1 MAQTSPFDT
10 PFDELP
16 NPRQVWV
23 GTPGSQEEGLG
34 KLALLTP
41 AVVADAATEIKT
53 GKRVTLSWEMTKLEL
68 ASLNRQPCQHHIIS
82 ILDGVAFDDVYIMNP
97 RALPEKSCM
106 YLVVLRVAVELMP
119 VVEQSSQWDGLR
131 HFSQSVPAPLDGKA
145 VERVFYGG
153 TTASEILNRT
163 NDRIGIQYWAR
174 QGITGRGVLID
185 YASYASKKGI
195 KYSTFSTHQIRLSDI
210 LEIAADCNLTFKR
223 GDILFIRIGVTYE
236 WDNIMTADQK
246 RAYSINQR
254 PEHAGVEAST
264 EMLRWLW
271 DTGFSAVAGDAVSWE
286 VYPPQSPDIFLHEY
300 LLAGWGVPIGE
311 LFDLEVLSRTCQ
323 ELGRWT
329 FFLSS
334 VPLNMPGGVSSP
346 PNAIAIF

>member
-23 GTPGSQEEGLG
+23 GTPGSPEEGLG
-34 KLALLTP
+34 KISLLTP
-41 AVVADAATEIKT
+41 AVVAEAAAEIKT
-53 GKRVTLSWEMTKLEL
+53 GVRVTLGWEMTKLEL
-68 ASLNRQPCQHHIIS
+68 ANLNRQPCQHHIIS
-82 ILDGVAFDDVYIMNP
+82 LLNGLAFDDVYIMNP
-97 RALPEKSCM
+97 Q
-106 YLVVLRVAVELMP
+106 
-119 VVEQSSQWDGLR
+119 QSSQWDGLR
-131 HFSQSVPAPLDGKA
+131 HFSQSVPATDGKA
-145 VERVFYGG
+145 AERVFYGG
-153 TTASEILNRT
+153 TTASEILNRS
-163 NDRIGIQYWAR
+163 NDRIGMQYWAR

-210 LEIAADCNLTFKR
+210 LEIAAECNLTFKR
-223 GDILFIRIGVTYE
+223 GDILFIRIGVTNE
-236 WDNIMTADQK
+236 WDNVMTDDQK
-246 RAYSINQR
+246 RAYSVNPK
-254 PEHAGVEAST
+254 PEHAGVEATT

-271 DTGFSAVAGDAVSWE
+271 DNGFSAVAGDAISWE
-286 VYPPQSPDIFLHEY
+286 VYPPQNPDIFLHEY

-311 LFDLEVLSRTCQ
+311 LFDLEALSRTCQ

>member
-23 GTPGSQEEGLG
+23 GTPGSPEEGMG
-34 KLALLTP
+34 KLSLLTP
-41 AVVADAATEIKT
+41 AVVSEAAAEIKT
-53 GKRVTLSWEMTKLEL
+53 GMRVTLGWEMTKLEL
-68 ASLNRQPCQHHIIS
+68 ANLNRQPCQHHIIS
-82 ILDGVAFDDVYIMNP
+82 LLNGLAFDDVYIMNP
-97 RALPEKSCM
+97 LTAT
-106 YLVVLRVAVELMP
+106 
-119 VVEQSSQWDGLR
+119 
-131 HFSQSVPAPLDGKA
+131 DGKA
-145 VERVFYGG
+145 AERVFYGG
-153 TTASEILNRT
+153 TTASEILNRS
-163 NDRIGIQYWAR
+163 NDRIGMQYWAR

-195 KYSTFSTHQIRLSDI
+195 KYSTFSTHQISLSDI

-223 GDILFIRIGVTYE
+223 GDILFIRIGVTNE
-236 WDNIMTADQK
+236 WDNVMTDDQK
-246 RAYSINQR
+246 RAYSVNPK
-254 PEHAGVEAST
+254 PEHAGVEATT

-271 DTGFSAVAGDAVSWE
+271 DTGFSAVAGDAISWE
-286 VYPPQSPDIFLHEY
+286 VYPPQNPDIFLHEY

-311 LFDLEVLSRTCQ
+311 LFDLEALSRTCH